1 MITNVTSKVNLPD
14 TAIRS
19 SQLDTPLRHERL
31 SEHSRGSD
39 FTLTSPADRVALEQA
54 VSRVKESF
62 QQSGSRLQIEVDPE
76 LKRVVVKI
84 LNGDSG
90 EVIRQIPPQEV
101 IDLAKN
107 LSGSKGLLLG
117 EHV

>member
-14 TAIRS
+14 TASRS
-19 SQLDTPLRHERL
+19 SQLDTPSRHERL
-31 SEHSRGSD
+31 SEHPRSSD
-39 FTLTSPADRVALEQA
+39 FTFTSPADRVALEHA
-54 VSRVKESF
+54 VSKVRESF
-62 QQSGSRLQIEVDPE
+62 QQSESRLQIEVDPD

-107 LSGSKGLLLG
+107 LLGPKGLLLG

>member
-14 TAIRS
+14 TASRS
-19 SQLDTPLRHERL
+19 SQLDTPSRHERL
-31 SEHSRGSD
+31 SEHPRGSD
-39 FTLTSPADRVALEQA
+39 FTFTSPADRVALEHA
-54 VSRVKESF
+54 VSKVRESF
-62 QQSGSRLQIEVDPE
+62 QQSGSRLQIEVDPD

-84 LNGDSG
+84 LNGESG

-107 LSGSKGLLLG
+107 LSGPKGLLLG